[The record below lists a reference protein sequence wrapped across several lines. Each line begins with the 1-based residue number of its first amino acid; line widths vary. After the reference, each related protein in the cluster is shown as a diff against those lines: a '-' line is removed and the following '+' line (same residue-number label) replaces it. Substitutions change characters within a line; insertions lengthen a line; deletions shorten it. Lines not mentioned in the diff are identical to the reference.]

1 MCRNNSFHP
10 VEIFLEN
17 LPRFLA
23 HDFALE
29 ALNDFS
35 FLRVLG
41 RLGVLVE
48 DAEVAGEILARELV
62 GREFVR
68 DVVSFRN
75 FVERA
80 VFAGV
85 GVERLKP

>member
-23 HDFALE
+23 HDFALK

-48 DAEVAGEILARELV
+48 DAEVAGEILARE
-62 GREFVR
+62 FVR